1 MDETELQR
9 LVEFRDDIRD
19 NPEKRLSLSPR
30 ERDFIRMRLDLDGEG
45 FRDLEAI
52 AQYYGAPGSLRAVD
66 SSKGISKALATS
78 GSVLRREVET
88 WQVCR
93 IPPPMMA

>member
-9 LVEFRDDIRD
+9 LVEFRDYIRD

-52 AQYYGAPGSLRAVD
+52 AAYFRVPVRYVQ
-66 SSKGISKALATS
+66 GIQGKAFRKLS
-78 GSVLRREVET
+78 RLQGHY
-88 WQVCR
+88 
-93 IPPPMMA
+93 